1 MTNNFGGPG
10 YGGPGYGGPGYG
22 GPGYGGPGYNEQRAL
37 MRSMISRAKFIR
49 AGVFAGAALVAIG
62 FGWGTKLL
70 NGTGLESQ
78 ADKKRDQEF
87 VRLEPTEKYDELHS
101 LGPSSGPLV
110 YTAFERKGR
119 FIPATEAQAAQ
130 NVPYPIQQPGMDN
143 YDRAGLYAFLAY
155 FFASMNY
162 FYHTGDTE
170 PLSKVTDPE
179 KVLHPEILRLYR
191 EKRGWVISADKNVLS
206 ANVADD
212 LIAGEKAKNTSRNI
226 LVSTLYTTKAKDL
239 AFYVKETGEKQDIR
253 KYLKYLGRFSL
264 AVEHLRGQW
273 VIVVDRDGYSNRN
286 TYEPIYPQGFGQL

>member
-1 MTNNFGGPG
+1 
-10 YGGPGYGGPGYG
+10 
-22 GPGYGGPGYNEQRAL
+22 
-37 MRSMISRAKFIR
+37 MISRAKFIR
-49 AGVFAGAALVAIG
+49 AGVFAGAALVAIA
-62 FGWGTKLL
+62 FGWGTQLL
-70 NGTGLESQ
+70 NGTGSESQ

-87 VRLEPTEKYDELHS
+87 VRLEPTEKYDELRT

>member
-1 MTNNFGGPG
+1 MTNNF
-10 YGGPGYGGPGYG
+10 
-22 GPGYGGPGYNEQRAL
+22 GGPGYNEQRAL

-49 AGVFAGAALVAIG
+49 AGVFAGAALVAIA
-62 FGWGTKLL
+62 FGWGTQLL
-70 NGTGLESQ
+70 NETGLESP

-101 LGPSSGPLV
+101 LGHSSGPLV

-162 FYHTGDTE
+162 FYHTGDTD

-191 EKRGWVISADKNVLS
+191 EKRGWIISADKNVLS

-212 LIAGEKAKNTSRNI
+212 LVAGEKAKNTSRKI

-253 KYLKYLGRFSL
+253 KYLRYLGRFSL
-264 AVEHLRGQW
+264 AVKHLRGQW

-286 TYEPIYPQGFGQL
+286 IYEPIYPQRFGQL

>member
-1 MTNNFGGPG
+1 
-10 YGGPGYGGPGYG
+10 
-22 GPGYGGPGYNEQRAL
+22 
-37 MRSMISRAKFIR
+37 
-49 AGVFAGAALVAIG
+49 VFAGAALVAIA
-62 FGWGTKLL
+62 FGWGTQLL
-70 NGTGLESQ
+70 NGTGSESQ

-87 VRLEPTEKYDELHS
+87 VRLEPTEKYDELRT

-212 LIAGEKAKNTSRNI
+212 FIAGEKAKNTSRKI

-286 TYEPIYPQGFGQL
+286 TYEPIYPQGFEQL

>member
-1 MTNNFGGPG
+1 MTSNFGGPG
-10 YGGPGYGGPGYG
+10 YNR
-22 GPGYGGPGYNEQRAL
+22 PGYNEQRAY
-37 MRSMISRAKFIR
+37 MRSVITRAKFIR
-49 AGVFAGAALVAIG
+49 AGVFAGAALVAVA
-62 FGWGTKLL
+62 FGWGAKLL
-70 NGTGLESQ
+70 NGTGSESQ

-87 VRLEPTEKYDELHS
+87 VRLEPTEKYDALNS
-101 LGPSSGPLV
+101 MGPSSGPLV

-155 FFASMNY
+155 YFASMNY

-206 ANVADD
+206 ANVVDD
-212 LIAGEKAKNTSRNI
+212 LIAGEKPKNTSRNI
-226 LVSTLYTTKAKDL
+226 LVSTLYTNKATNL
-239 AFYVKETGEKQDIR
+239 AFYVKETGEKQDIH
-253 KYLKYLGRFSL
+253 KYLRYLGRFSL

-273 VIVVDRDGYSNRN
+273 VIVADRDGYSIRN

>member
-10 YGGPGYGGPGYG
+10 YGGPGY
-22 GPGYGGPGYNEQRAL
+22 NEQRAYV
-37 MRSMISRAKFIR
+37 RRVISRAKFIR
-49 AGVFAGAALVAIG
+49 AAVLGGAALVAIG

-70 NGTGLESQ
+70 NEMGSASKT
-78 ADKKRDQEF
+78 DTKRDQEF
-87 VRLEPTEKYDELHS
+87 VSLEPTEKYNELRTM
-101 LGPSSGPLV
+101 GPSSGPLV

-119 FIPATEAQAAQ
+119 FVPATEVQAAQ

-143 YDRAGLYAFLAY
+143 YDRGGLYAFLAY

-206 ANVADD
+206 TNVVDN
-212 LIAGEKAKNTSRNI
+212 LVAGEKAKNTSRTI
-226 LVSTLYTTKAKDL
+226 LVSTLYTTKATDL
-239 AFYVKETGEKQDIR
+239 AFYVTETGEKRDIR
-253 KYLKYLGRFSL
+253 KYLRYLGRFSL

>member
-1 MTNNFGGPG
+1 MTNSF
-10 YGGPGYGGPGYG
+10 
-22 GPGYGGPGYNEQRAL
+22 GGPGYNEQRAY
-37 MRSMISRAKFIR
+37 MRRVISRVKFIR
-49 AGVFAGAALVAIG
+49 AAVLGGAALVAIA

-70 NGTGLESQ
+70 NEIGSESKT
-78 ADKKRDQEF
+78 DKKQDQEF
-87 VRLEPTEKYDELHS
+87 MLLEPTEKYNELRTM
-101 LGPSSGPLV
+101 GPSSGPLV

-143 YDRAGLYAFLAY
+143 YDRGGLYAFLAY

-170 PLSKVTDPE
+170 PLSKVADPE

-191 EKRGWVISADKNVLS
+191 EKRGWIISADKNVLS
-206 ANVADD
+206 ANVVDD
-212 LIAGEKAKNTSRNI
+212 LIAGEKAKNTSRTI

-239 AFYVKETGEKQDIR
+239 AFYVTETGEKQDIR

>member
-1 MTNNFGGPG
+1 MTNNF
-10 YGGPGYGGPGYG
+10 
-22 GPGYGGPGYNEQRAL
+22 GGPGYNEQRAL

-49 AGVFAGAALVAIG
+49 AGVFAGAALVAIA
-62 FGWGTKLL
+62 FGWGTQLL
-70 NGTGLESQ
+70 NETGLESQ

-101 LGPSSGPLV
+101 LGHSSGPLV

-162 FYHTGDTE
+162 FYHTGDTD

-191 EKRGWVISADKNVLS
+191 EKRGWIISADKNVRS

-212 LIAGEKAKNTSRNI
+212 LVAGEKAKNTSRKI

-253 KYLKYLGRFSL
+253 KYLRYLGRFSL
-264 AVEHLRGQW
+264 AVKHLRGQW

-286 TYEPIYPQGFGQL
+286 IYEPIYPQRFGQL

>member
-1 MTNNFGGPG
+1 MTNNF
-10 YGGPGYGGPGYG
+10 
-22 GPGYGGPGYNEQRAL
+22 GGPGYNEQRAL
-37 MRSMISRAKFIR
+37 MRSIISRAKFIR
-49 AGVFAGAALVAIG
+49 AGVFAGAALVAIA
-62 FGWGTKLL
+62 FGWGTQLL
-70 NGTGLESQ
+70 NETGLESQ

-101 LGPSSGPLV
+101 LGHSSGPLV

-130 NVPYPIQQPGMDN
+130 NVPYPTQQPGMDN

-162 FYHTGDTE
+162 FYHTGDTD

-191 EKRGWVISADKNVLS
+191 EKRGWIISADKNVLS

-212 LIAGEKAKNTSRNI
+212 LVAGEKAKNTSRKI

-253 KYLKYLGRFSL
+253 KYLRYLGRFSL
-264 AVEHLRGQW
+264 AVKHLRGQW

-286 TYEPIYPQGFGQL
+286 IYEPIYPQGFGQL

>member
-10 YGGPGYGGPGYG
+10 YNRS
-22 GPGYGGPGYNEQRAL
+22 GYNEQRAL
-37 MRSMISRAKFIR
+37 MRSVITRAKFIR

-70 NGTGLESQ
+70 NGTGSESQ

-87 VRLEPTEKYDELHS
+87 VRLEPTEKYDELRT
-101 LGPSSGPLV
+101 LGTSSGPLV

-155 FFASMNY
+155 YFASMNY

-206 ANVADD
+206 ANVVDD
-212 LIAGEKAKNTSRNI
+212 LIAGEKPKNTSRNI
-226 LVSTLYTTKAKDL
+226 LVSTLYTNKATNL
-239 AFYVKETGEKQDIR
+239 AFYVKETGEKQDIH
-253 KYLKYLGRFSL
+253 KYLRYLGRFSL

-273 VIVVDRDGYSNRN
+273 VIVADRDGYSIRN

>member
-10 YGGPGYGGPGYG
+10 YNRS
-22 GPGYGGPGYNEQRAL
+22 GYNEQRAL
-37 MRSMISRAKFIR
+37 MRSVITRAKFIR
-49 AGVFAGAALVAIG
+49 AGVFAGAALVAVA

-70 NGTGLESQ
+70 NGTGPESQ

-87 VRLEPTEKYDELHS
+87 VRLEPTEKYDELRS
-101 LGPSSGPLV
+101 LGTSSGPLV

-155 FFASMNY
+155 YFASMNY

-206 ANVADD
+206 ANVVDD
-212 LIAGEKAKNTSRNI
+212 LIAGEKPKNTSRNI
-226 LVSTLYTTKAKDL
+226 LVSTLYTNKATNL
-239 AFYVKETGEKQDIR
+239 AFYVKETGEKQDIH
-253 KYLKYLGRFSL
+253 KYLRYLGRFSL

-273 VIVVDRDGYSNRN
+273 VIVADRDGYSIRN

>member
-1 MTNNFGGPG
+1 MTNSF
-10 YGGPGYGGPGYG
+10 G
-22 GPGYGGPGYNEQRAL
+22 GPGYGGPGYNEQRAY
-37 MRSMISRAKFIR
+37 MRRVISRAKFIR
-49 AGVFAGAALVAIG
+49 AAVLGGAALVAIG

-70 NGTGLESQ
+70 NEMGSASKT
-78 ADKKRDQEF
+78 DTKRDQEF
-87 VRLEPTEKYDELHS
+87 VNLEPTDKYNELRTM
-101 LGPSSGPLV
+101 GPSSGPLV

-119 FIPATEAQAAQ
+119 FIPATEVQAAQ
-130 NVPYPIQQPGMDN
+130 NVPYPIQQPGIDN
-143 YDRAGLYAFLAY
+143 YDRGGLYAFLAY

-206 ANVADD
+206 TNVVDN
-212 LIAGEKAKNTSRNI
+212 LVAGEKAKNTSRTI
-226 LVSTLYTTKAKDL
+226 LVSTLYTTKATDL
-239 AFYVKETGEKQDIR
+239 AFYVTETGEKQDIR

>member
-10 YGGPGYGGPGYG
+10 YNRS
-22 GPGYGGPGYNEQRAL
+22 GYNEQRAL
-37 MRSMISRAKFIR
+37 MRSVITRAKFIR
-49 AGVFAGAALVAIG
+49 AGVFAGAALVAVA

-70 NGTGLESQ
+70 NGTGSESQ

-87 VRLEPTEKYDELHS
+87 VRLEPTEKYDELRT
-101 LGPSSGPLV
+101 LGTSSGPLV

-130 NVPYPIQQPGMDN
+130 NVPYTIQQPGLDN
-143 YDRAGLYAFLAY
+143 YDRAILYAFLAY
-155 FFASMNY
+155 YFASMNY

-206 ANVADD
+206 ANVVDD
-212 LIAGEKAKNTSRNI
+212 LIAGEKPKNTSRNI
-226 LVSTLYTTKAKDL
+226 LVSTLYTNKATNL
-239 AFYVKETGEKQDIR
+239 AFYVKETGEKQDIH
-253 KYLKYLGRFSL
+253 KYLRYLGRFSL

-273 VIVVDRDGYSNRN
+273 VIVADRDGYSIRN

>member
-1 MTNNFGGPG
+1 MMNNFGGS
-10 YGGPGYGGPGYG
+10 
-22 GPGYGGPGYNEQRAL
+22 GYGGPGYNEQRAY
-37 MRSMISRAKFIR
+37 MRRVISRAKFMR
-49 AGVFAGAALVAIG
+49 AAVLGGAALVAIG

-70 NGTGLESQ
+70 NEMGSASKT
-78 ADKKRDQEF
+78 DTKRDQEF
-87 VRLEPTEKYDELHS
+87 VSLEPTEKYNELRTM
-101 LGPSSGPLV
+101 GPSSGPLV

-143 YDRAGLYAFLAY
+143 YDRGGLYAFLAY

-191 EKRGWVISADKNVLS
+191 EKRGWIISADKNVLS
-206 ANVADD
+206 TNVVDN
-212 LIAGEKAKNTSRNI
+212 LVAGEKAKNTSRNI
-226 LVSTLYTTKAKDL
+226 LVNTLYTTKATDL
-239 AFYVKETGEKQDIR
+239 AFYVTETGEKQDIR

>member
-1 MTNNFGGPG
+1 MTNNF
-10 YGGPGYGGPGYG
+10 
-22 GPGYGGPGYNEQRAL
+22 GGPGYNEQRAL

-49 AGVFAGAALVAIG
+49 AGVFAGAALVAIA
-62 FGWGTKLL
+62 FGWGTQLL
-70 NGTGLESQ
+70 NETGLESQ
-78 ADKKRDQEF
+78 ADKKRDQDF

-101 LGPSSGPLV
+101 LGHSSGPLV

-162 FYHTGDTE
+162 FYHTGDTD

-191 EKRGWVISADKNVLS
+191 EKRGWIISADKNVLS

-212 LIAGEKAKNTSRNI
+212 LVAGEKAKNTSRKI

-253 KYLKYLGRFSL
+253 KYLRYLGRFSL
-264 AVEHLRGQW
+264 AVKHLRGQW

-286 TYEPIYPQGFGQL
+286 IYEPIYPQRFGQL

>member
-1 MTNNFGGPG
+1 MTNNF
-10 YGGPGYGGPGYG
+10 
-22 GPGYGGPGYNEQRAL
+22 GGPGYNEQRAL

-49 AGVFAGAALVAIG
+49 AGVFAGAALVAIA
-62 FGWGTKLL
+62 FGWGTQLL
-70 NGTGLESQ
+70 NETGLESQ
-78 ADKKRDQEF
+78 ADKKRYQEF

-101 LGPSSGPLV
+101 LGHSSGPLV

-162 FYHTGDTE
+162 FYHTGDTD

-179 KVLHPEILRLYR
+179 QVLHPEILRLYR
-191 EKRGWVISADKNVLS
+191 EKRGRIISADKNVLS

-212 LIAGEKAKNTSRNI
+212 LVAGEKAKNTSRKI

-253 KYLKYLGRFSL
+253 KYLRYLGRFSL

-286 TYEPIYPQGFGQL
+286 IYEPIYPQRFGQL

>member
-1 MTNNFGGPG
+1 
-10 YGGPGYGGPGYG
+10 
-22 GPGYGGPGYNEQRAL
+22 

-49 AGVFAGAALVAIG
+49 AGVFAGAALVAIA
-62 FGWGTKLL
+62 FGWGTQLL
-70 NGTGLESQ
+70 NETGLESQ

-101 LGPSSGPLV
+101 LGHSSGPLV

-162 FYHTGDTE
+162 FYHTGDTD

-191 EKRGWVISADKNVLS
+191 EKRGWIISADKNVLS

-212 LIAGEKAKNTSRNI
+212 FVAGEKAKNTSRKI

-253 KYLKYLGRFSL
+253 KYLRYLGRFSL

-286 TYEPIYPQGFGQL
+286 IYEPIYPQGFGQL

>member
-1 MTNNFGGPG
+1 MTSNFGGPG
-10 YGGPGYGGPGYG
+10 YNR
-22 GPGYGGPGYNEQRAL
+22 PGYNEQRAY
-37 MRSMISRAKFIR
+37 MRSVITRAKFIR
-49 AGVFAGAALVAIG
+49 AGVFAGAALVAVA
-62 FGWGTKLL
+62 FGWGAKLL
-70 NGTGLESQ
+70 NGTGSESQ

-87 VRLEPTEKYDELHS
+87 VRLEPTEKYDALNS
-101 LGPSSGPLV
+101 MGPSSGPLV

-155 FFASMNY
+155 YFASMNY

-206 ANVADD
+206 SNVVDD
-212 LIAGEKAKNTSRNI
+212 LIAGEKPKNTSRNI
-226 LVSTLYTTKAKDL
+226 LVSTLYTNKATNL
-239 AFYVKETGEKQDIR
+239 AFYVKETGEKQDIH
-253 KYLKYLGRFSL
+253 KYLRYLGRFSL

-273 VIVVDRDGYSNRN
+273 VIVADRDGYSIRN

>member
-1 MTNNFGGPG
+1 MTNSF
-10 YGGPGYGGPGYG
+10 G
-22 GPGYGGPGYNEQRAL
+22 GPGYGGPGYNEQRAY
-37 MRSMISRAKFIR
+37 MRHVLSRAKFMR
-49 AGVFAGAALVAIG
+49 AAVLGGAALVAIG

-70 NGTGLESQ
+70 NEMGSASKT
-78 ADKKRDQEF
+78 DKKQDQEF
-87 VRLEPTEKYDELHS
+87 MLLEPTEKYNELRTM
-101 LGPSSGPLV
+101 GPSSGPLV

-119 FIPATEAQAAQ
+119 FIPATEAQAVQ
-130 NVPYPIQQPGMDN
+130 NVPCPIQQPGMDN
-143 YDRAGLYAFLAY
+143 YDRGGLYAFLAY

-206 ANVADD
+206 ANVVDD
-212 LIAGEKAKNTSRNI
+212 LIAGEKAKNTSRTI
-226 LVSTLYTTKAKDL
+226 LVNTLYTTKATDL
-239 AFYVKETGEKQDIR
+239 AFYVTETGEKQDIR

>member
-1 MTNNFGGPG
+1 MTNNF
-10 YGGPGYGGPGYG
+10 
-22 GPGYGGPGYNEQRAL
+22 GGPGYNEQRAL

-49 AGVFAGAALVAIG
+49 AGVFAGAALVAIA
-62 FGWGTKLL
+62 FGWGTQLL
-70 NGTGLESQ
+70 NETGLESQ

-101 LGPSSGPLV
+101 LGHSSGPLV

-119 FIPATEAQAAQ
+119 FIPDTEAQAAQ

-162 FYHTGDTE
+162 FYHTGDTD

-191 EKRGWVISADKNVLS
+191 EKRGWIISADKNVLS

-212 LIAGEKAKNTSRNI
+212 LVAGEKAKNTSRKI

-264 AVEHLRGQW
+264 AVKHLRGQW

-286 TYEPIYPQGFGQL
+286 IYEPIYPQRFGQL

>member
-10 YGGPGYGGPGYG
+10 YNRPEF
-22 GPGYGGPGYNEQRAL
+22 NEQRAY
-37 MRSMISRAKFIR
+37 MRYMLSRAKFIR
-49 AGVFAGAALVAIG
+49 AGVFAGAALVAVA
-62 FGWGTKLL
+62 FGWGVNLL
-70 NGTGLESQ
+70 NTMSSDSQ

-87 VRLEPTEKYDELHS
+87 VRLEPAEKYNALNS
-101 LGPSSGPLV
+101 MGPSSGPLV

-143 YDRAGLYAFLAY
+143 YDRAGLYAFVAY

-170 PLSKVTDPE
+170 PLSKIADPE

-191 EKRGWVISADKNVLS
+191 EKRGWIISADKNVLS
-206 ANVADD
+206 ANVVDD
-212 LIAGEKAKNTSRNI
+212 LVAGEKAKNTSRNI
-226 LVSTLYTTKAKDL
+226 LMSTLYTTKATDL
-239 AFYVKETGEKQDIR
+239 AFYVTETGEKQDIHQALR
-253 KYLKYLGRFSL
+253 YLGRFSL

-273 VIVVDRDGYSNRN
+273 VIVVDRAGYSNRN
-286 TYEPIYPQGFGQL
+286 TYEPIYPKGFGNL

>member
-1 MTNNFGGPG
+1 MTNNF
-10 YGGPGYGGPGYG
+10 
-22 GPGYGGPGYNEQRAL
+22 GGPGYNEQRAL

-49 AGVFAGAALVAIG
+49 AGVFAGAALVAIA
-62 FGWGTKLL
+62 FGWGTQLL
-70 NGTGLESQ
+70 NETGLESQ

-101 LGPSSGPLV
+101 LGHSSGPLV

-119 FIPATEAQAAQ
+119 FIPDTEAQAAQ

-162 FYHTGDTE
+162 FYHTGDTD

-191 EKRGWVISADKNVLS
+191 EKRGWIISADKNVLS

-212 LIAGEKAKNTSRNI
+212 LVAGEKAKNTSRKI
-226 LVSTLYTTKAKDL
+226 LVSTLYTTLYTTKAKDL

-253 KYLKYLGRFSL
+253 KYLRYLGRFSL
-264 AVEHLRGQW
+264 AVKHLRGQW

-286 TYEPIYPQGFGQL
+286 IYEPIYPQRFGQL

>member
-1 MTNNFGGPG
+1 MTNNF
-10 YGGPGYGGPGYG
+10 
-22 GPGYGGPGYNEQRAL
+22 GGPGYNEQRAL

-49 AGVFAGAALVAIG
+49 AGVFAGAALVAIA
-62 FGWGTKLL
+62 FGWGTQLL
-70 NGTGLESQ
+70 NETGLESQ

-101 LGPSSGPLV
+101 LGHSSGPLV

-119 FIPATEAQAAQ
+119 FIPDTEAQAAQ

-162 FYHTGDTE
+162 FYHTGDTD

-191 EKRGWVISADKNVLS
+191 EKRGWIISADKNVLS

-212 LIAGEKAKNTSRNI
+212 LVAGEKAKNTSRKI

-253 KYLKYLGRFSL
+253 KYLRYLGRFSL
-264 AVEHLRGQW
+264 AVKHLRGQW

-286 TYEPIYPQGFGQL
+286 IYEPIYPQRFGQL

>member
-10 YGGPGYGGPGYG
+10 YNRS
-22 GPGYGGPGYNEQRAL
+22 GYNEQRAL
-37 MRSMISRAKFIR
+37 MRSVITRAKFIR
-49 AGVFAGAALVAIG
+49 AGVFAGAALVAVA

-70 NGTGLESQ
+70 SGTGSEPQ
-78 ADKKRDQEF
+78 TDKKRDQEF
-87 VRLEPTEKYDELHS
+87 VRLEPTEKYDELRT
-101 LGPSSGPLV
+101 LGTSSGPLV

-155 FFASMNY
+155 YFASMNY

-206 ANVADD
+206 ANVVDD
-212 LIAGEKAKNTSRNI
+212 LIAGEKPKNTSRNI
-226 LVSTLYTTKAKDL
+226 LVSTLYTNKATNL
-239 AFYVKETGEKQDIR
+239 AFYVKETGEKQDIH
-253 KYLKYLGRFSL
+253 KYLRYLGRFSL

-273 VIVVDRDGYSNRN
+273 VIVADRDGYSIRN

>member
-10 YGGPGYGGPGYG
+10 YNR
-22 GPGYGGPGYNEQRAL
+22 PGYNEQRAL
-37 MRSMISRAKFIR
+37 MRSMITRAKFIR
-49 AGVFAGAALVAIG
+49 AGVFAGAALVAIA

-70 NGTGLESQ
+70 NGTGSESQ

-87 VRLEPTEKYDELHS
+87 VRLEPTEKYDALNS
-101 LGPSSGPLV
+101 MGPSSGPLV

-119 FIPATEAQAAQ
+119 FIPATEAQTAQ

-206 ANVADD
+206 ANVVDD
-212 LIAGEKAKNTSRNI
+212 LIAGEKPKNTSRNI
-226 LVSTLYTTKAKDL
+226 LVSTLYTNKATNL
-239 AFYVKETGEKQDIR
+239 AFYVKETGEKQDIH
-253 KYLKYLGRFSL
+253 KYLRYLGRFSL

-273 VIVVDRDGYSNRN
+273 VIVADRDGYSIRN

>member
-1 MTNNFGGPG
+1 MTNNF
-10 YGGPGYGGPGYG
+10 
-22 GPGYGGPGYNEQRAL
+22 GGPGYNEQRAL

-49 AGVFAGAALVAIG
+49 AGVFAGAALVAIA
-62 FGWGTKLL
+62 FGWGTQLL
-70 NGTGLESQ
+70 NETGLESQ

-101 LGPSSGPLV
+101 LGHSSGPLV

-162 FYHTGDTE
+162 FYHTGDTD

-179 KVLHPEILRLYR
+179 KVLHPEILSLYR
-191 EKRGWVISADKNVLS
+191 EKRGWIISADKNVLS

-212 LIAGEKAKNTSRNI
+212 LVAGEKAKNTSRKI

-253 KYLKYLGRFSL
+253 KYLRYLGRFSL
-264 AVEHLRGQW
+264 AVKHLRGQW

-286 TYEPIYPQGFGQL
+286 IYEPIYPQRFGQL

>member
-1 MTNNFGGPG
+1 MTNNF
-10 YGGPGYGGPGYG
+10 
-22 GPGYGGPGYNEQRAL
+22 GGPGYNEQRAL

-49 AGVFAGAALVAIG
+49 AGVFAGAVLVAIA
-62 FGWGTKLL
+62 FGWGTQLL
-70 NGTGLESQ
+70 NETGLESQ

-101 LGPSSGPLV
+101 LGHSSGPLV

-130 NVPYPIQQPGMDN
+130 NVPYPTQQPGMDN

-162 FYHTGDTE
+162 FYHTGDTD

-191 EKRGWVISADKNVLS
+191 EKRGWIISADKNVLS

-212 LIAGEKAKNTSRNI
+212 LVAGEKAKNTSRKI

-253 KYLKYLGRFSL
+253 KYLRYLGRFSL
-264 AVEHLRGQW
+264 AVKHLRGQW

-286 TYEPIYPQGFGQL
+286 IYEPIYPQGFGQL

>member
-1 MTNNFGGPG
+1 MTNNF
-10 YGGPGYGGPGYG
+10 
-22 GPGYGGPGYNEQRAL
+22 GGPGYNEQRAL

-49 AGVFAGAALVAIG
+49 AGVFAGAALVAIA
-62 FGWGTKLL
+62 FGWGTQLL
-70 NGTGLESQ
+70 NETGLESQ

-101 LGPSSGPLV
+101 LGHSSGPLV

-162 FYHTGDTE
+162 FYHTGDTD

-191 EKRGWVISADKNVLS
+191 EKRGWIISADKNVLS

-212 LIAGEKAKNTSRNI
+212 LVAGEKARNTSRKI

-253 KYLKYLGRFSL
+253 KYLRYLGRFSL
-264 AVEHLRGQW
+264 AVKHLRGQW

-286 TYEPIYPQGFGQL
+286 IYEPIYPQRFGQL

>member
-10 YGGPGYGGPGYG
+10 YGGPGYGGPGY
-22 GPGYGGPGYNEQRAL
+22 NEQRAY
-37 MRSMISRAKFIR
+37 MRSMLSRAKFIR
-49 AGVFAGAALVAIG
+49 AGVFAGAALVAVA
-62 FGWGTKLL
+62 FGWGVNLL
-70 NGTGLESQ
+70 NTMSSDSQ

-87 VRLEPTEKYDELHS
+87 VRLAPTEKYDELRS
-101 LGPSSGPLV
+101 LGTSSGPLV

-179 KVLHPEILRLYR
+179 KVLHP
-191 EKRGWVISADKNVLS
+191 
-206 ANVADD
+206 
-212 LIAGEKAKNTSRNI
+212 
-226 LVSTLYTTKAKDL
+226 
-239 AFYVKETGEKQDIR
+239 
-253 KYLKYLGRFSL
+253 
-264 AVEHLRGQW
+264 
-273 VIVVDRDGYSNRN
+273 
-286 TYEPIYPQGFGQL
+286 

>member
-1 MTNNFGGPG
+1 MMNNFGGS
-10 YGGPGYGGPGYG
+10 
-22 GPGYGGPGYNEQRAL
+22 GYGGPGYNEQRAY
-37 MRSMISRAKFIR
+37 MRRVISRAKFMR
-49 AGVFAGAALVAIG
+49 AAVLGGAALVAIG

-70 NGTGLESQ
+70 NEMGSASKT
-78 ADKKRDQEF
+78 DTKRDQEF
-87 VRLEPTEKYDELHS
+87 VSLEPTEKYNELRTM
-101 LGPSSGPLV
+101 GPSSGPLV

-143 YDRAGLYAFLAY
+143 YDRGGLYAFLAY

-191 EKRGWVISADKNVLS
+191 EKRGWIISADKNVLS
-206 ANVADD
+206 ANVVDD
-212 LIAGEKAKNTSRNI
+212 LIAGEKAKNTSRTI

-239 AFYVKETGEKQDIR
+239 AFYVTETGEKQDIR